1 MVKGT
6 TRQVVVVNGPDPKLF
21 DQAIFLVRDD
31 VLMDGGISEDDLLKE
46 ARNVCRFDPSSGLSI
61 RHKLFWSFL
70 GAAAMG
76 CLWLLFSLLH

>member
-6 TRQVVVVNGPDPKLF
+6 TRQVVVVKGSDISAF

-31 VLMDGGISEDDLLKE
+31 VLSKGGISEDALLKQ
-46 ARNVCRFDPSSGLSI
+46 ARQACSKKAATTLPRNLLWFSS
-61 RHKLFWSFL
+61 

-76 CLWLLFSLLH
+76 LLWLLISFLA